1 MQHYHHILTSDLS
14 ATMSTSVV
22 SLANENKL
30 DKGKDHKSYHHNQIL
45 LPESVINMLTDLFEK
60 NNYSMVMKIASGFL
74 EESPRSIFLLNIL
87 GETASILSCQEEA
100 ISYFERLIDCEPY
113 SEEINR
119 KKEFL
124 PNVYHNLSIL
134 KKDLGYL
141 DEAEMYVKKAIKLNP
156 DFQNAYNTYG
166 TILNDKADIVGAKVN
181 LLKAININPLD
192 HIPYWNLQSTASS
205 LQEACQI
212 LECCVEQAPGFEKG
226 VITLAGLKAFMGD
239 RSHFD
244 LLKKS
249 GFYKDPLVRSIDW
262 VLSLPTMPE
271 IHFNRWSV
279 FDRAVEWSDRNRP
292 FYEFGVWMGD
302 SFKYLI
308 HCYDTGYGFDTFSGL
323 PEQWRTVPKGTYS
336 SYGFIPEIIGGNF
349 IAGKFDDTL
358 PIFFEKTRPL
368 ASIINFDA
376 DLYSSTK
383 TALNYSASVIDDKTI
398 LIFDEFIVNPEWEMD
413 EHRAL
418 NEFCKAKCINYEVLA
433 VSLFTKQVVCRLS
446 S

>member
-1 MQHYHHILTSDLS
+1 MHHYHHILTSDLS
-14 ATMSTSVV
+14 ATMSSSFV
-22 SLANENKL
+22 SLANDMKHDINKHQAA
-30 DKGKDHKSYHHNQIL
+30 DRQNQIL
-45 LPESVINMLTDLFEK
+45 LPESVITMLTDLFEK
-60 NNYSMVMKIASGFL
+60 KNYSMVMKIALSFL
-74 EESPRSIFLLNIL
+74 EENQRSIFLLNIL
-87 GETASILSCQEEA
+87 GETASILSHQEEA

-113 SEEINR
+113 SGEIHR

-134 KKDLGYL
+134 KKDLGFL
-141 DEAEMYVKKAIKLNP
+141 DEAEIYVKKAIKLNP
-156 DFQNAYNTYG
+156 DFQNAYNTFG
-166 TILNDKADIVGAKVN
+166 TILNDKANIAGAKVN
-181 LLKAININPLD
+181 LLKAIDINPLD
-192 HIPYWNLQSTASS
+192 HIPYWNLQSTASN

-212 LECCVEQAPGFEKG
+212 LERCLEQAPAFEKG
-226 VITLAGLKAFMGD
+226 VITLAGLKAFLGD

-249 GFYKDPLVRSIDW
+249 DLKKSPLMRSIDW
-262 VLSLPTMPE
+262 VLSLPIMPE

-302 SFKYLI
+302 SFKYLM
-308 HCYDTGYGFDTFSGL
+308 HSYDTGYGFDTFVGL

-349 IAGKFDDTL
+349 IAGKFNDTL

-383 TALNYSASVIDDKTI
+383 TALNYSASVIDEKTI

-413 EHRAL
+413 EYRAL